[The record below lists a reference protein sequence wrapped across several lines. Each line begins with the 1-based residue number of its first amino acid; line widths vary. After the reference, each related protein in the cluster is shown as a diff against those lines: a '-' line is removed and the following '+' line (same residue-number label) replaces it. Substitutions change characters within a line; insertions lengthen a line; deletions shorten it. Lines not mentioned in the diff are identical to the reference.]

1 MATTPKSAKKLPFI
15 DLYSDDDK
23 LRKSA
28 KTLFNYSKKYFP
40 NSLVE
45 ELFQAIE
52 CSPPGS
58 RTGILYY
65 DVLSDVLPSLW
76 TKLSLSKRNDL
87 KIRLHEKVWL
97 ETDYETLKACS
108 SCVSS
113 LAGLLFP
120 KNEWVLLFH
129 LMFEYL
135 GTNSSNGKLCVM
147 LLWNEL
153 IPKCPEVFVPY
164 VDFLIEG
171 FTDLMPTILE
181 DHRCRV
187 AAARASVKLILYYS
201 TPASYCKFYGLLE
214 HVIVTLFVALGE
226 EDLVC
231 SLLEDLIV
239 LVGVETAVFKV
250 NIGVVVKYMVRIAEN
265 SKLGEKLRQL
275 SIEFIV
281 TLAEDREIGCGMMQ
295 MVPKEE
301 VTKLLSVLIVML
313 VHIKD
318 DPCWGNATSDDEN
331 EGQLSMCTYA
341 MESLDRLAIALEGS
355 VIVPCCAVGLFDL
368 LHDQNWRIRH
378 AAVTAIGL
386 ISEGCSKA
394 LLLEMEKLV
403 QTIVKLIHEE
413 HPRVCWVT
421 IRTIEQYHQ
430 QLLRALIEVLDGVDN
445 PRLQTRAASAVQLF
459 SQNCSADVLKPYLHN
474 IVCKLVGFLQRG
486 TAMMK
491 EASLATLASLAISS
505 QEDSA
510 YLYDSLMPYLKV
522 ILETATN
529 DTSRTL
535 LAKSM
540 ECITMAAMAVG
551 NLAIN
556 DYVEKVTAV
565 LISLHEI
572 QTVIE
577 DPMRRLLLLEC
588 GRLCKFLGADFL
600 PYLSLVMPVALKSA
614 LLKNYLSVSD
624 NSDTDDSDY
633 ERDNISESKENIW
646 SFRALK
652 VSQMFYE
659 SFGNCLSTFQGKG
672 KEKSEISNFNGINL
686 LRMSSADIN
695 IFCSM
700 IKATA
705 GNKKIGI
712 RAALLEEKALA
723 CHMLCFFLTEL
734 KEGLHLRVNEVIAN
748 LIYKAY
754 KVACRFLLNLWF
766 MQKGLLVTGCGQSRV
781 QKLSDTIISS
791 LLDALKKESKVQI
804 QARLLEAFNES
815 IQLICLCTKKYLSQ
829 VPGSCLSKH
838 QAEKFVDGI
847 SKVLSRCSYH
857 KTERE
862 KRAKE
867 HTDSRKQE
875 LLKEEAEQH
884 LTKCRNIG
892 ICLGT
897 MVKKLKASFLPH
909 FDKFLPYVSLM
920 WSNDR
925 TAEERR
931 IVVHLFRDVAEQYY
945 EDWIPLLLRI
955 YNHKNPDVPQ
965 IVATAIGICAEFGA
979 DFLKPHTKGILGHLK
994 TALENP
1000 NAKHPDNIMAYE
1012 PAVSTCGKLNQ
1023 FVSEGISYEYIL
1035 LWLNHLPTTC
1045 DLDEA
1050 KISHELLCSMMETS
1064 EQKVIGLG
1072 GSYIPIIIAI
1082 FAEVLWAGNNLASEE
1097 TRTRIINLLKKFQR
1111 ELEPLVL
1118 SKIFETL
1125 PLPHQN
1131 ILRIVLST

>member
-1 MATTPKSAKKLPFI
+1 MVTTPKSAKKLPFI

-40 NSLVE
+40 NSLIE

-171 FTDLMPTILE
+171 FTDLMPTVLE
-181 DHRCRV
+181 DHRSRV
-187 AAARASVKLILYYS
+187 AAARASVKLI
-201 TPASYCKFYGLLE
+201 F
-214 HVIVTLFVALGE
+214 
-226 EDLVC
+226 
-231 SLLEDLIV
+231 LLEDLIV

-313 VHIKD
+313 VHIKE

-331 EGQLSMCTYA
+331 EGQLSMCSYA
-341 MESLDRLAIALEGS
+341 MESLDRLAIALGGS

-403 QTIVKLIHEE
+403 QTIVKLIHDE
-413 HPRVCWVT
+413 HPRVCWAT
-421 IRTIEQYHQ
+421 IRTIGQLSTYLSPRFQEQYHQ
-430 QLLRALIEVLDGVDN
+430 QLLRALIEVLDDVDN
-445 PRLQTRAASAVQLF
+445 PRLQTRAASAIQLF

-474 IVCKLVGFLQRG
+474 IVRKLVGFLQRG

-556 DYVEKVTAV
+556 DYVEKVTAI
-565 LISLHEI
+565 LISLHET

-600 PYLSLVMPVALKSA
+600 SYLSLVMPVALKSA

-659 SFGNCLSTFQGKG
+659 
-672 KEKSEISNFNGINL
+672 
-686 LRMSSADIN
+686 
-695 IFCSM
+695 
-700 IKATA
+700 
-705 GNKKIGI
+705 
-712 RAALLEEKALA
+712 
-723 CHMLCFFLTEL
+723 
-734 KEGLHLRVNEVIAN
+734 V
-748 LIYKAY
+748 
-754 KVACRFLLNLWF
+754 
-766 MQKGLLVTGCGQSRV
+766 
-781 QKLSDTIISS
+781 
-791 LLDALKKESKVQI
+791 
-804 QARLLEAFNES
+804 
-815 IQLICLCTKKYLSQ
+815 
-829 VPGSCLSKH
+829 
-838 QAEKFVDGI
+838 
-847 SKVLSRCSYH
+847 
-857 KTERE
+857 
-862 KRAKE
+862 
-867 HTDSRKQE
+867 
-875 LLKEEAEQH
+875 
-884 LTKCRNIG
+884 
-892 ICLGT
+892 
-897 MVKKLKASFLPH
+897 
-909 FDKFLPYVSLM
+909 
-920 WSNDR
+920 
-925 TAEERR
+925 
-931 IVVHLFRDVAEQYY
+931 
-945 EDWIPLLLRI
+945 
-955 YNHKNPDVPQ
+955 
-965 IVATAIGICAEFGA
+965 
-979 DFLKPHTKGILGHLK
+979 
-994 TALENP
+994 
-1000 NAKHPDNIMAYE
+1000 
-1012 PAVSTCGKLNQ
+1012 
-1023 FVSEGISYEYIL
+1023 
-1035 LWLNHLPTTC
+1035 
-1045 DLDEA
+1045 
-1050 KISHELLCSMMETS
+1050 ISHCT
-1064 EQKVIGLG
+1064 
-1072 GSYIPIIIAI
+1072 
-1082 FAEVLWAGNNLASEE
+1082 
-1097 TRTRIINLLKKFQR
+1097 
-1111 ELEPLVL
+1111 
-1118 SKIFETL
+1118 
-1125 PLPHQN
+1125 
-1131 ILRIVLST
+1131 

>member
-23 LRKSA
+23 LRKAA
-28 KTLFNYSKKYFP
+28 KTLLNYSKKYFP
-40 NSLVE
+40 NSLIE

-65 DVLSDVLPSLW
+65 DVLSDDLPSLW

-147 LLWNEL
+147 LIWNEL

-171 FTDLMPTILE
+171 FTDLMPTVLE
-181 DHRCRV
+181 DHRSRV

-250 NIGVVVKYMVRIAEN
+250 HIGVVVKYMVRIAEN

-318 DPCWGNATSDDEN
+318 EPCWGNATSDDEN
-331 EGQLSMCTYA
+331 EGQLSMCSYA
-341 MESLDRLAIALEGS
+341 MESLDRLAIALGGS

-403 QTIVKLIHEE
+403 QTIVKLIHDE
-413 HPRVCWVT
+413 HPRVCWAT
-421 IRTIEQYHQ
+421 IRTIGQLSTYLSPRFQEQYHQ
-430 QLLRALIEVLDGVDN
+430 QLLRALIEVLDDVDN
-445 PRLQTRAASAVQLF
+445 PRLQTRAASAIQLF

-474 IVCKLVGFLQRG
+474 IVRKLVGFLQRG
-486 TAMMK
+486 TAMTK

-565 LISLHEI
+565 LISLHET

-614 LLKNYLSVSD
+614 LLKNYLRVSD

-633 ERDNISESKENIW
+633 E
-646 SFRALK
+646 
-652 VSQMFYE
+652 
-659 SFGNCLSTFQGKG
+659 
-672 KEKSEISNFNGINL
+672 
-686 LRMSSADIN
+686 
-695 IFCSM
+695 SM

-723 CHMLCFFLTEL
+723 CHMLCFFSTEL
-734 KEGLHLRVNEVIAN
+734 KEGLHLWVNEVVSALVLN
-748 LIYKAY
+748 LTFKFSEEVRMAA
-754 KVACRFLLNLWF
+754 VSAMPLLLNSASCA
-766 MQKGLLVTGCGQSRV
+766 MKKGLLVTGCGQSPV

-815 IQLICLCTKKYLSQ
+815 IQ

-838 QAEKFVDGI
+838 QAAKFVDGI

-862 KRAKE
+862 KRANE
-867 HTDSRKQE
+867 HTDSREQE

-884 LTKCRNIG
+884 LTICRNIG

-909 FDKFLPYVSLM
+909 FDRFLPYVSLM

-931 IVVHLFRDVAEQYY
+931 IVVHLFRDVAEQCQEEAFRYY

-1012 PAVSTCGKLNQ
+1012 AAVSTCGKLNQ

-1035 LWLNHLPTTC
+1035 LWLNHLPITC

-1082 FAEVLWAGNNLASEE
+1082 FAEVLWAGNNLASEK
-1097 TRTRIINLLKKFQR
+1097 LGR
-1111 ELEPLVL
+1111 EL
-1118 SKIFETL
+1118 SIY
-1125 PLPHQN
+1125 
-1131 ILRIVLST
+1131 

>member
-1 MATTPKSAKKLPFI
+1 MATTPKSAKKLLFI
-15 DLYSDDDK
+15 DLHSDDDK
-23 LRKSA
+23 LRKAA
-28 KTLFNYSKKYFP
+28 KTLLNYSKKYFP

-58 RTGILYY
+58 RT
-65 DVLSDVLPSLW
+65 
-76 TKLSLSKRNDL
+76 
-87 KIRLHEKVWL
+87 
-97 ETDYETLKACS
+97 DYETLKACS

-120 KNEWVLLFH
+120 KNEW
-129 LMFEYL
+129 
-135 GTNSSNGKLCVM
+135 
-147 LLWNEL
+147 
-153 IPKCPEVFVPY
+153 
-164 VDFLIEG
+164 G

-214 HVIVTLFVALGE
+214 HVIVTLFVAIGE

-318 DPCWGNATSDDEN
+318 DPCWGNANSDDEN
-331 EGQLSMCTYA
+331 EGQLSMCSYA
-341 MESLDRLAIALEGS
+341 MESLDRLAIALGGS

-368 LHDQNWRIRH
+368 FHDQNWRIRH

-403 QTIVKLIHEE
+403 QTIVKLIHDE
-413 HPRVCWVT
+413 HPRVCWAK
-421 IRTIEQYHQ
+421 IRTIGQLSTYLSPCFQEQYHQ
-430 QLLRALIEVLDGVDN
+430 QLLRALIEVLDDIDN
-445 PRLQTRAASAVQLF
+445 PRLQTRAASAIQLF

-474 IVCKLVGFLQRG
+474 TVRKLVGFLQRG

-522 ILETATN
+522 ILETVTN

-565 LISLHEI
+565 LISLHET

-633 ERDNISESKENIW
+633 E
-646 SFRALK
+646 
-652 VSQMFYE
+652 
-659 SFGNCLSTFQGKG
+659 
-672 KEKSEISNFNGINL
+672 
-686 LRMSSADIN
+686 
-695 IFCSM
+695 SM

-723 CHMLCFFLTEL
+723 CHMLCFFSTEL
-734 KEGLHLRVNEVIAN
+734 KEGLHLWVNEVVSALVQN
-748 LIYKAY
+748 LTFKFSEEIRMAA
-754 KVACRFLLNLWF
+754 VSAMPLLLNSASCA
-766 MQKGLLVTGCGQSRV
+766 MKKGLLVTGHGKSPV

-815 IQLICLCTKKYLSQ
+815 IQ

-847 SKVLSRCSYH
+847 SKVLSRCSYR

-867 HTDSRKQE
+867 HTDSREQE

-884 LTKCRNIG
+884 LTICRNIG

-931 IVVHLFRDVAEQYY
+931 IVVHLFRDVAEQCREEAFRYY
-945 EDWIPLLLRI
+945 EDWISLLLRMH
-955 YNHKNPDVPQ
+955 NHENPDVMQ

-979 DFLKPHTKGILGHLK
+979 DFLKPHIKGILGHLK

-1012 PAVSTCGKLNQ
+1012 AAVSTCGKLNQ

-1035 LWLNHLPTTC
+1035 LWLNHLPITC

-1131 ILRIVLST
+1131 MLRIVLST

>member
-1 MATTPKSAKKLPFI
+1 MSTTPKSAKKLPFI
-15 DLYSDDDK
+15 DLHSDDDK
-23 LRKSA
+23 LRKAA
-28 KTLFNYSKKYFP
+28 KTLLNYSKKYFP

-58 RTGILYY
+58 
-65 DVLSDVLPSLW
+65 
-76 TKLSLSKRNDL
+76 
-87 KIRLHEKVWL
+87 H
-97 ETDYETLKACS
+97 YETLKACS

-214 HVIVTLFVALGE
+214 HVIVTLFVAIGE

-318 DPCWGNATSDDEN
+318 DPCWGNANSDDEN
-331 EGQLSMCTYA
+331 EGQLSMCSYA
-341 MESLDRLAIALEGS
+341 MESLDRLAIALGGS

-368 LHDQNWRIRH
+368 FHDQNWRIRH

-403 QTIVKLIHEE
+403 QTIVKLIHDE
-413 HPRVCWVT
+413 HPRVCWAK
-421 IRTIEQYHQ
+421 IRTIGQLSTYLSPCFQEQYHQ
-430 QLLRALIEVLDGVDN
+430 QLLRALIEVLDDIDN
-445 PRLQTRAASAVQLF
+445 PRLQTRAASAIQLF

-474 IVCKLVGFLQRG
+474 TVRKLVGFLQRG

-522 ILETATN
+522 ILETVTN

-565 LISLHEI
+565 LISLHET

-633 ERDNISESKENIW
+633 E
-646 SFRALK
+646 
-652 VSQMFYE
+652 
-659 SFGNCLSTFQGKG
+659 
-672 KEKSEISNFNGINL
+672 
-686 LRMSSADIN
+686 
-695 IFCSM
+695 SM

-723 CHMLCFFLTEL
+723 CHMLCFFSTEL
-734 KEGLHLRVNEVIAN
+734 KEGLHLWVNEVVSALVQN
-748 LIYKAY
+748 LTFKFSEEIRMAA
-754 KVACRFLLNLWF
+754 VSAMPLLLNSASCA
-766 MQKGLLVTGCGQSRV
+766 MKKGLLVTGHGKSPV

-791 LLDALKKESKVQI
+791 LLDALKK
-804 QARLLEAFNES
+804 
-815 IQLICLCTKKYLSQ
+815 

-847 SKVLSRCSYH
+847 SKVLSRCSYR

-867 HTDSRKQE
+867 HTDSREQE

-884 LTKCRNIG
+884 LTICRNIG

-920 WSNDR
+920 W
-925 TAEERR
+925 
-931 IVVHLFRDVAEQYY
+931 
-945 EDWIPLLLRI
+945 
-955 YNHKNPDVPQ
+955 

-979 DFLKPHTKGILGHLK
+979 DFLKPHIKGILGHLK

-1012 PAVSTCGKLNQ
+1012 AAVSTCGKLNQ

-1035 LWLNHLPTTC
+1035 LWLNHLPITC

-1131 ILRIVLST
+1131 MLRIVLST

>member
-15 DLYSDDDK
+15 DLHSDDDK
-23 LRKSA
+23 LRKAA
-28 KTLFNYSKKYFP
+28 KTLLNYSKKYFP

-58 RTGILYY
+58 RT
-65 DVLSDVLPSLW
+65 
-76 TKLSLSKRNDL
+76 
-87 KIRLHEKVWL
+87 
-97 ETDYETLKACS
+97 DYETLKACS

-120 KNEWVLLFH
+120 KNEW
-129 LMFEYL
+129 
-135 GTNSSNGKLCVM
+135 
-147 LLWNEL
+147 
-153 IPKCPEVFVPY
+153 
-164 VDFLIEG
+164 G

-250 NIGVVVKYMVRIAEN
+250 NIGVVVKYMVRIAGN

-331 EGQLSMCTYA
+331 EGQLSMCSYA
-341 MESLDRLAIALEGS
+341 MESLDRLAIALGGS

-403 QTIVKLIHEE
+403 QTIVKLIHDE
-413 HPRVCWVT
+413 HPRVCWAT
-421 IRTIEQYHQ
+421 IRTIGQLSTYLSPRFQEQYHQ
-430 QLLRALIEVLDGVDN
+430 QLLRALIEVLDDVDN
-445 PRLQTRAASAVQLF
+445 PRLQTRAASAIQLF

-474 IVCKLVGFLQRG
+474 IVRKLVGFLQRG

-565 LISLHEI
+565 LISLHET

-633 ERDNISESKENIW
+633 E
-646 SFRALK
+646 
-652 VSQMFYE
+652 
-659 SFGNCLSTFQGKG
+659 
-672 KEKSEISNFNGINL
+672 
-686 LRMSSADIN
+686 
-695 IFCSM
+695 SM

-712 RAALLEEKALA
+712 RAALLEEKVLA
-723 CHMLCFFLTEL
+723 CHMLCFFSTEL
-734 KEGLHLRVNEVIAN
+734 KEGLHLWVNEVVSALVPN
-748 LIYKAY
+748 LTFKFSEEIRMAA
-754 KVACRFLLNLWF
+754 VSAMPLLLNSASCA
-766 MQKGLLVTGCGQSRV
+766 MKKGLLVTGYGKSPV

-815 IQLICLCTKKYLSQ
+815 IQ

-838 QAEKFVDGI
+838 QAAKFVDGI
-847 SKVLSRCSYH
+847 SK
-857 KTERE
+857 
-862 KRAKE
+862 
-867 HTDSRKQE
+867 
-875 LLKEEAEQH
+875 
-884 LTKCRNIG
+884 IG

-909 FDKFLPYVSLM
+909 FDRFLPYVSLM

-931 IVVHLFRDVAEQYY
+931 IVVHLFRDVAEQCREEAFRYY

-979 DFLKPHTKGILGHLK
+979 DFLKPHNTEGILGHLK

-1012 PAVSTCGKLNQ
+1012 AAVSTCGKLNQ

-1035 LWLNHLPTTC
+1035 LWLNHLPITC

-1050 KISHELLCSMMETS
+1050 KISHKLLCSMMETS

-1131 ILRIVLST
+1131 MLRIVLST